1 MKVSIIIPVYK
12 AEKYLSKCVDSV
24 LNQSYTD
31 LEVILI
37 EDGSPDRCGEI
48 CDAYAKKDSRVKVLH
63 KENEG
68 VSMARNAGLEI
79 ATGEYVQFVDSDDYL
94 EVQMTEKLINAME
107 AQKVDMVLCSFYEK
121 NLNFEKVS
129 KTEEEP
135 GVYNKDDFLMRIMN
149 NPYSFHYGVLW
160 NKLFKRTV
168 IEKIRFSSDMDF
180 GEDFIFNL
188 HYLGQIEKIAV
199 IEEPLYY
206 YIRYN
211 TDSLMYIQAVGK
223 EDVGKYLRYLEKRL
237 LIFHKYRDFYKE
249 QKLYENNK
257 NKVNE
262 YLLKVYISEKLEIN
276 WQPLSKANKKT
287 CKQIL
292 EQNEDVKLMKKE
304 MDVSYYRKKAIK
316 FWLAK
321 YKVLLRN
328 KLVKN

>member
-31 LEVILI
+31 LEVILV
-37 EDGSPDRCGEI
+37 EDGSPDNCGAI
-48 CDAYAKKDSRVKVLH
+48 CDDYAKKDSRIKVVH

-68 VSMARNAGLEI
+68 VSKARNAGLDI

-94 EVQMTEKLINAME
+94 ELQMTEKLVHAMKE
-107 AQKVDMVLCSFYEK
+107 QKVDMVLCGFYEK

-129 KTEEEP
+129 KIEEET
-135 GVYNKDDFLMRIMN
+135 GIYKKKDFLMRIMN

-160 NKLFKRTV
+160 NKLFKRKV
-168 IEKIRFSSDMDF
+168 IERIRFSSDMDF

-188 HYLGQIEKIAV
+188 HYLGKIEKIAV

-223 EDVGKYLRYLEKRL
+223 EDVQKYLRYLEKRL
-237 LIFHKYRDFYKE
+237 LIFHKYREFYKE
-249 QKLYENNK
+249 QNMYENNK

-276 WQPLSKANKKT
+276 WQHLSKEDKKK
-287 CKQIL
+287 CRQIL
-292 EQNEDVKLMKKE
+292 EENEDVKLMKHE
-304 MDVSYYRKKAIK
+304 MDTFYYRKRVIK